1 MSSTSTFSSSSS
13 DGGVPT
19 SAVPSSSSRSGTSSS
34 ATLLFS
40 FLVVFVALF
49 TAFLLL
55 GFFWT
60 VRRGRRQE
68 MLLEFDEAKGAY
80 KGVPEMWEVW
90 IQDEPSGS
98 QWEWEKIRPLSVDFD
113 RAPILPVMSAT
124 PRPRSRSRLG
134 LRNPFSTRRAPT
146 SAQAPHNGTVL
157 SHYRHHH
164 LCLSMVSECRSSSRC
179 LTPVYQVVADPRFP
193 NCRARGRTGG
203 RGSMRSG
210 HIILLFGRRGER
222 PNPHKTRY
230 IVLIVIRTSLF
241 SHVLSSEVVSLRL
254 SLLWVYH

>member
-98 QWEWEKIRPLSVDFD
+98 QWEWEKIRVSLLRPSCFCFSIPLGNG
-113 RAPILPVMSAT
+113 
-124 PRPRSRSRLG
+124 LG
-134 LRNPFSTRRAPT
+134 LCRMLSNGCAGTFS
-146 SAQAPHNGTVL
+146 H
-157 SHYRHHH
+157 
-164 LCLSMVSECRSSSRC
+164 CRSTSIAR
-179 LTPVYQVVADPRFP
+179 LY
-193 NCRARGRTGG
+193 CR
-203 RGSMRSG
+203 
-210 HIILLFGRRGER
+210 
-222 PNPHKTRY
+222 
-230 IVLIVIRTSLF
+230 
-241 SHVLSSEVVSLRL
+241 
-254 SLLWVYH
+254 